1 MTSFFSHLVPFVSIY
16 PGQKNKK
23 GLLQGFLRLFLLRR
37 CLKKESTKNI
47 TIIKF
52 SKNWLD
58 GVFFKL
64 LIWLELMHNMR
75 HFFGIFKHC
84 GLSSLGMA
92 FTFFWICTASQKAV
106 LYMYSAVYEKGR
118 FGWMLKHLAATAH
131 FHKRVRAS
139 LFPTRLHAPY
149 RQHRPYDAIERSL
162 ISLGLK

>member
-37 CLKKESTKNI
+37 CLKESTKNI

-58 GVFFKL
+58 GAFFKVVN
-64 LIWLELMHNMR
+64 LIGIDAQYET
-75 HFFGIFKHC
+75 FFGIFKHC